1 MKDQLRSMSLKQI
14 LGGRNLYL
22 IGMMGSGKTLT
33 GPCLA
38 QNIDYGFVDSDEVIE
53 KVAHQS
59 IDEIFKED
67 GETIFRDLETKVLK
81 ELQVEEMTKEKQILQ
96 QVMLLIEEF

>member
-1 MKDQLRSMSLKQI
+1 MKGQLRSMSLKQI

-22 IGMMGSGKTLT
+22 IGMMGSGKSIT

-59 IDEIFKED
+59 IEKIFQED
-67 GETIFRDLETKVLK
+67 GEKSFRDIETKVLK
-81 ELQVEEMTKEKQILQ
+81 EIGKHYSLVVSTGGG
-96 QVMLLIEEF
+96 